1 MRNIIILVAVIAIG
15 VGAVFALRQGGL
27 FDRVT
32 EQRVER
38 VLTSNGV
45 PEVMAQCMA
54 PRLVDRLSLE
64 QLEKLERLAPESD
77 EPVLPTSTREA
88 LARLRRVD
96 DSEAVRQL
104 ASVSAGCAI
113 EVGMDFFG
121 Q

>member
-1 MRNIIILVAVIAIG
+1 MRSIIILVAVVAIG
-15 VGAVFALRQGGL
+15 VGAVFALRQSGF